1 MLENLNK
8 ILDLM
13 EKKPRSNFKCKMLT
27 AKFNLML
34 WKIGLRWLGFREGIA
49 TPPKYMIMSLSYTLP
64 CPNYKLKFLPQLY
77 IVFDWISSLSFRPP
91 SP

>member
-49 TPPKYMIMSLSYTLP
+49 TPPEYMTSLSHTLP
-64 CPNYKLKFLPQLY
+64 CPKSKAKIF
-77 IVFDWISSLSFRPP
+77 PP
-91 SP
+91 IEPGF